1 LDFLINSSCSTLQT
15 YRAWQ
20 TDLWSKTGGFVEIH
34 AKGRKNHPIDLNFT
48 DQAQAIA
55 AGLKAAVHC
64 TGLVMFNMFKRRS
77 SMSTPEQNDLN
88 VDSQNLADTLNVDMA
103 HMSAEAAP
111 EELAAELH
119 GKIADLEAQLK
130 DVQARANA
138 DMYNFQKR
146 VERDTDN
153 AKKYALEKF
162 AGSLLDV
169 VDNLERAIAAAGDQD
184 SPLVEGIRLTQKS
197 MLAALEKHGVLVV
210 DPANYRNRLRH
221 N

>member
-1 LDFLINSSCSTLQT
+1 
-15 YRAWQ
+15 
-20 TDLWSKTGGFVEIH
+20 
-34 AKGRKNHPIDLNFT
+34 
-48 DQAQAIA
+48 
-55 AGLKAAVHC
+55 
-64 TGLVMFNMFKRRS
+64 
-77 SMSTPEQNDLN
+77 MSTPEQNDLN

-103 HMSAEAAP
+103 HMNAEAAP
-111 EELAAELH
+111 EAELAELH

-146 VERDTDN
+146 VERETDN

-197 MLAALEKHGVLVV
+197 MLAALEKHGVSVV
-210 DPANYRNRLRH
+210 DPTGQEFNADLHQAVGIAPDAPANQVGVVLQKGYTLNGRLLRPAMVMVGQ
-221 N
+221 